1 MCTDEKLSDKTLYPT
16 FSRTIPPISGLV
28 PPLHAL
34 MKHFNWSRVGFIAQT
49 TQRWSQWNA
58 LEKGLRD
65 GGLVVGI
72 VRTMTFG
79 VHYNATSLVPEFE
92 GLLQSTA
99 KESRGR
105 FHHLLSKINS
115 LFLQTQAHRNKN
127 KAQIAEKIFAM
138 KRHLKI
144 KTNKNKVLT
153 SFHAFHLRHFR
164 GSRLDYPRIARV
176 ASAE

>member
-1 MCTDEKLSDKTLYPT
+1 MCTDERLSDKTLYPT

-34 MKHFNWSRVGFIAQT
+34 MKHFNWTRIGLLAQT
-49 TQRWSQWNA
+49 TQPWSQWNA

-92 GLLQSTA
+92 ELLRSTA
-99 KESRGR
+99 NESRGR
-105 FHHLLSKINS
+105 FYHYKMKS
-115 LFLQTQAHRNKN
+115 LFLFTFVYLVETCLSLV
-127 KAQIAEKIFAM
+127 QIVEF
-138 KRHLKI
+138 
-144 KTNKNKVLT
+144 NW
-153 SFHAFHLRHFR
+153 FFR
-164 GSRLDYPRIARV
+164 W
-176 ASAE
+176 